1 MSSRGRGVYSGGHA
15 LWGTWRVLWGTSNVL
30 EGTWS
35 VLWGT
40 CPLGDVKCTLGDMS
54 SGGRRVSS
62 GGRGVSSGGRQMSS
76 RGRGVSCA
84 ECRST
89 TPASLACRLS
99 SRRSSSWNFVVSIGN
114 ELKSRPPPFR
124 GPKKSMVRSKRPS
137 KRVRNEFQ
145 ADWWIDVPCVPC
157 MQVVLSKELLVE
169 FRRFDWKR
177 AQIAS
182 TTLSRPE
189 EKHGAIE
196 TTIED
201 GSKRIP
207 GRLVERR
214 PLRPLRAGRPL
225 EGAPRG
231 ISSFRSETSS
241 NRVHHPFEA
250 RTKAW
255 CGRNDHRRGFET
267 NSRPPGGA
275 TSFAWRSSS

>member
-1 MSSRGRGVYSGGHA
+1 MRLWSVLWGTCPLGDMSSGGHGVYSGGHA

-62 GGRGVSSGGRQMSS
+62 GGRQMSS

-89 TPASLACRLS
+89 TPASLSFRLS

-169 FRRFDWKR
+169 FRRFDWKQEIGR
-177 AQIAS
+177 A
-182 TTLSRPE
+182 
-189 EKHGAIE
+189 H
-196 TTIED
+196 
-201 GSKRIP
+201 
-207 GRLVERR
+207 V
-214 PLRPLRAGRPL
+214 
-225 EGAPRG
+225 
-231 ISSFRSETSS
+231 
-241 NRVHHPFEA
+241 
-250 RTKAW
+250 
-255 CGRNDHRRGFET
+255 
-267 NSRPPGGA
+267 
-275 TSFAWRSSS
+275 

>member
-1 MSSRGRGVYSGGHA
+1 MYSGGHVLWGTWSVLWGTCPLGDVKCTLGDMSSGGHGVYSGGHA

-89 TPASLACRLS
+89 TLVSLACRLS

-114 ELKSRPPPFR
+114 KLKSRPPPFR
-124 GPKKSMVRSKRPS
+124 GPKKSMVRSKRPP
-137 KRVRNEFQ
+137 RMLRNEYQ
-145 ADWWIDVPCVPC
+145 ATWWSDVPCVPC
-157 MQVVLSKELLVE
+157 VPCVQVVLSKELLVE
-169 FRRFDWKR
+169 FRRFDRKR

-182 TTLSRPE
+182 TTLSRPAK
-189 EKHGAIE
+189 KH
-196 TTIED
+196 
-201 GSKRIP
+201 
-207 GRLVERR
+207 
-214 PLRPLRAGRPL
+214 
-225 EGAPRG
+225 RG
-231 ISSFRSETSS
+231 
-241 NRVHHPFEA
+241 V
-250 RTKAW
+250 
-255 CGRNDHRRGFET
+255 
-267 NSRPPGGA
+267 
-275 TSFAWRSSS
+275 